1 MIQVTVKPHATLREV
16 FGQNN
21 LVLSVPEDSKVDD
34 VLVCAVGRF
43 QEAVMTRYG
52 LQGAQDFKQNCILLL
67 NGVHHSKEDA
77 LRITVKE
84 GDQIEIRMPI
94 AGG

>member
-16 FGQNN
+16 FGRNN
-21 LVLSVPEDSKVDD
+21 LVISVPEDSKVDE
-34 VLVCAVGRF
+34 VLVCAIDRF
-43 QEAVMTRYG
+43 QEVVMTRFG

-67 NGVHHSKEDA
+67 NGVHYSKEDG
-77 LRITVKE
+77 LRIKVKE
-84 GDQIEIRMPI
+84 GDQIEIRMPL